1 MLTKGPQ
8 EQYTDEMNR
17 KFGYMATWL
26 PGIPLKLGDIGVI
39 HDNVFSRVAGLDDF
53 NIQFEIR
60 QDETPE
66 DLEYSSKGS
75 VSVTTKLSGA
85 VTPPGSS
92 LGNLD
97 AGFIVEFSGQN
108 SILFKANNTKTNLI
122 KNTIKLGEDILK
134 LYQDGKWNKKWVV
147 ITELVEAQTA
157 TILISN
163 SKDAKIEL
171 KANAN
176 INLPKLDIADA
187 KLDLGYTSSKGMDTK
202 IISQSGLSPL
212 FKVKGIRTS
221 IFLPPAFADKGMK
234 AFDFVTPATA
244 AGEYRD
250 NLYFDYV
257 SSDDW
262 D

>member
-1 MLTKGPQ
+1 MLAKGPQ

-26 PGIPLKLGDIGVI
+26 PGTPLKLGDIGVI
-39 HDNVFSRVAGLDDF
+39 HDNVFSRVAGLEDFDITFYIREDD
-53 NIQFEIR
+53 
-60 QDETPE
+60 TPE

-108 SILFKANNTKTNLI
+108 SILFKANKTKTNLI
-122 KNTIKLGEDILK
+122 KNTIKIGEEVLK
-134 LYQDGKWNKKWVV
+134 LYKDGKWNKKWVV
-147 ITELVEAQTA
+147 ITELVEAETA

-163 SKDAKIEL
+163 AKNARIEL

-176 INLPKLDIADA
+176 IKLPKLDIAEA
-187 KLDLGYTSSKGMDTK
+187 SLDLGYTSYKGMDTK

-212 FKVKGIRTS
+212 FKVKGIRTN
-221 IFLPPAFADKGMK
+221 IFLPPAFADKGLK

-244 AGEYRD
+244 AGEYKD

-257 SSDDW
+257 SSDEW
-262 D
+262 E